1 MCVEPFGAYYTE
13 DIVKRKPIR
22 LTGNSYAVLAV
33 IDHLGVATPYE
44 LKAAIE
50 RSTQNFWQVP
60 HTTAYD
66 EPARLAAGGYLSE
79 QQEQGGRR
87 RKRYAL
93 TDAGHEALRA
103 WAQETETD
111 PPQLRDEGLLK
122 IFAGAEPEP
131 IVERRRAWHATKLA
145 ELQGYLDAIRESCG
159 EEEHEVAGPERTLL
173 AGIAY
178 HRAMLDVIEQLAAQR
193 ARAGAAPGR

>member
-1 MCVEPFGAYYTE
+1 VWTGPFGPYYTV
-13 DIVKRKPIR
+13 IVVKRKPIR
-22 LTGNSYAVLAV
+22 LSGNSYAVLVV
-33 IDHLGVATPYE
+33 IHHLGVATPYE

-66 EPARLAAGGYLSE
+66 EPARLAAAGYLSE
-79 QQEQGGRR
+79 QQERGGRR

-93 TDAGHEALRA
+93 TDAGREALAA

-122 IFAGAEPEP
+122 IFAGAPPEP
-131 IVERRRAWHATKLA
+131 IIERRRAWHTAKLA
-145 ELQGYLDAIRESCG
+145 ELQGYLDAIREACG
-159 EEEHEVAGPERTLL
+159 DEREVTGPERTLL

-178 HRAMLDVIEQLAAQR
+178 HRMMLETIEQLAAQR
-193 ARAGAAPGR
+193 AQASAVPSR

>member
-1 MCVEPFGAYYTE
+1 VH
-13 DIVKRKPIR
+13 VKRKPIR

-33 IDHLGVATPYE
+33 VDHLGGATPYE

-66 EPARLAAGGYLSE
+66 EPARLAAAGYLSE
-79 QQEQGGRR
+79 QQERGGRR

-93 TDAGHEALRA
+93 TDAGREALRA
-103 WAQETETD
+103 WAQEVETD

-122 IFAGAEPEP
+122 IFAGADPEP
-131 IVERRRAWHATKLA
+131 IAERRRAWHAAKLG
-145 ELQGYLDAIRESCG
+145 ELQGYLDAIGAACG
-159 EEEHEVAGPERTLL
+159 EEHEVLGPERTLL
-173 AGIAY
+173 TGIAY
-178 HRAMLDVIEQLAAQR
+178 HRMMLDVIEQLAAQR
-193 ARAGAAPGR
+193 ASAAPGR